1 MAFRQ
6 CVFGYV
12 AFGVLVGGKPSR
24 TADTYRAV
32 GGLVVGHLGRA
43 ERSAAE
49 EP

>member
-24 TADTYRAV
+24 TADTCRAV
-32 GGLVVGHLGRA
+32 GGLAGLLGRI
-43 ERSAAE
+43 ERSAT
-49 EP
+49 

>member
-24 TADTYRAV
+24 TTDTCRAV
-32 GGLVVGHLGRA
+32 GGLVGGLLGRT
-43 ERSAAE
+43 ERSAA
-49 EP
+49 